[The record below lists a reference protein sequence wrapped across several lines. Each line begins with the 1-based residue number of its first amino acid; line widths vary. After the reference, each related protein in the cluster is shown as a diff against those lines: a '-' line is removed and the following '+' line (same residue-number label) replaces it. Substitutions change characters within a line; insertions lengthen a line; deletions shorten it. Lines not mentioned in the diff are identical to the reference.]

1 MLAQSFALS
10 LLALSVAA
18 VDPLVRLSYA
28 SYHGTP
34 LRSGIT
40 QWMGIP
46 YAAPPVG
53 DLRFAAPV
61 DVVVENKEYQADS
74 HGPSCIGVDSRA
86 DDTKV
91 SEDCLKLD
99 IYAPSGAAAD
109 AALPV
114 FFYVQGGGFS
124 GSAMPPNGSSLVETS
139 GGNMIVVTFTYR
151 VGPYGFLGGAYTKP
165 NMASLSTPDFSVN
178 NGLKDQLKALQWV
191 KTNIASFGGDPNHI
205 VMGGASAG
213 AGSVVIHMANP
224 ANNGS
229 FVGAALESPSWPPLH
244 TAEEAQFEY
253 DNLLNLTGCAGEW
266 DTLACLRKVDTDAFQ
281 TTTRSKILALPGA
294 KGPPAYMYGP
304 VLDGD
309 IVREYTYSSFYANH
323 ENEVPILVGDTTNEG
338 IVFTPASA
346 GASLEAADSFVND
359 QFPGITPENLTF
371 FHSHPQYKPLI
382 DASNFRG
389 FAAQLYGDI
398 RYVCPNLFLSWAL
411 PSRAQN
417 TNIWTYRWDVG
428 AATHIAESQSVWNGF
443 TGKNET
449 QKPLQTAIHAYWASF
464 ITRLDPNAG
473 AAESAAK
480 EIGGAAAP
488 PVWSR
493 SASADRKWAANRL
506 LFSDKAA
513 TPLAPSMETVDENQW
528 DACVKLMDMGI
539 QLEQ

>member
-1 MLAQSFALS
+1 MFATICSFS
-10 LLALSVAA
+10 LLALRVAA
-18 VDPLVRLSYA
+18 VDPLVQLPYA

-34 LRSGIT
+34 LSKGVT

-53 DLRFAAPV
+53 DLRFAAPR
-61 DVVVENKEYQADS
+61 DIVVENKEYQADA
-74 HGPSCIGVDSRA
+74 HGPSCIGVDSRPG
-86 DDTKV
+86 DNRV

-99 IYAPSGAAAD
+99 VYAPSSAAAG

-151 VGPYGFLGGAYTKP
+151 VGPYGFLGGVVPKP
-165 NMASLSTPDFSVN
+165 NMSPMSAPDHSVN

-191 KTNIASFGGDPNHI
+191 RTNIASFGGNPNHI
-205 VMGGASAG
+205 VLGGASAG

-224 ANNGS
+224 ANNGT
-229 FVGAALESPSWPPLH
+229 FVGAALESASWPPLH
-244 TAEEAQFEY
+244 TAKETQFEY
-253 DNLLNLTGCAGEW
+253 DNILNLTGCAGEW
-266 DTLACLRKVDTDAFQ
+266 DTLACVRKLDTDTFQ
-281 TTTRSKILALPGA
+281 TMTRSKILALPGA
-294 KGPPAYMYGP
+294 AAPPTYLYGP

-338 IVFTPASA
+338 IVFTPAGA
-346 GASLEAADSFVND
+346 GASLEAADSYVND
-359 QFPGITPENLTF
+359 QFPEITPENLTF
-371 FHSHPQYKPLI
+371 FHAHPQYKPLI

-389 FAAQLYGDI
+389 YAAQLYGDI
-398 RYVCPNLFLSWAL
+398 RYVCPNLFLSWTL

-417 TNIWTYRWDVG
+417 SNIWTYRWDVG
-428 AATHIAESQSVWNGF
+428 SATHIAESESVWNGF
-443 TGKNET
+443 TGKNQTVE
-449 QKPLQTAIHAYWASF
+449 PLQNAIHAYWISF

-473 AAESAAK
+473 AADTAAK
-480 EIGGAAAP
+480 ETGGAVTP
-488 PVWSR
+488 PDWIR
-493 SASADRKWAANRL
+493 SASADRKWAANRI

-513 TPLAPSMETVDENQW
+513 SPLAPRMEIVDEEQW

-539 QLEQ
+539 QLQQ